1 MFFDRLFKLQSLK
14 FHLLGSTSFVQ
25 NAQQFSPGKFR
36 KEGAM
41 LSPLIAGLL
50 AACGSGSSDY
60 TVLVLR
66 DGPGSTEGGDRELP
80 PQPDFTVSVADGP
93 IWGARIYTDDG
104 EHVGTTDEN
113 GQAQILIEHE
123 GDDTIIGD
131 PGNDLIDGGSGAD
144 TMTGGAGRDIFVL
157 TLGDSGGFDLSLF
170 DDPNLFDDSYEF
182 DGETSDLYPSGD
194 ERAEDVVTDFDAA
207 SDKIR
212 IATLNGDEAT
222 IAELKAAA
230 QIDWSVDGEDTQIV
244 YTGGETDE
252 LVMTLEGFTDEL
264 TIAHFDIV

>member
-1 MFFDRLFKLQSLK
+1 MVVSDFQRY
-14 FHLLGSTSFVQ
+14 GRV
-25 NAQQFSPGKFR
+25 FS
-36 KEGAM
+36 
-41 LSPLIAGLL
+41 
-50 AACGSGSSDY
+50 
-60 TVLVLR
+60 
-66 DGPGSTEGGDRELP
+66 
-80 PQPDFTVSVADGP
+80 
-93 IWGARIYTDDG
+93 
-104 EHVGTTDEN
+104 
-113 GQAQILIEHE
+113 
-123 GDDTIIGD
+123 
-131 PGNDLIDGGSGAD
+131 IDGGSGAE

-182 DGETSDLYPSGD
+182 DCETSDLYLSGD

-212 IATLNGDEAT
+212 IATLNGNEAT

-230 QIDWSVDGEDTQIV
+230 QIDWSVYGQDTQIV